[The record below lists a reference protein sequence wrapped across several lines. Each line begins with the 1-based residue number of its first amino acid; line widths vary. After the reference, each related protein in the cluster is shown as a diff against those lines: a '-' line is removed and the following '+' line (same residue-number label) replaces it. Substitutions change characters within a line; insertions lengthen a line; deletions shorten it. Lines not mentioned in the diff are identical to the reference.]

1 MLYIALLLLSL
12 LKRRKRERK
21 KEKGEQKGCEV
32 AGRKRPDCPANR
44 DVACPVTVSP
54 SSIGGEEEASRN
66 KKKGQRDREM
76 IRIINDR

>member
-1 MLYIALLLLSL
+1 M
-12 LKRRKRERK
+12 
-21 KEKGEQKGCEV
+21 